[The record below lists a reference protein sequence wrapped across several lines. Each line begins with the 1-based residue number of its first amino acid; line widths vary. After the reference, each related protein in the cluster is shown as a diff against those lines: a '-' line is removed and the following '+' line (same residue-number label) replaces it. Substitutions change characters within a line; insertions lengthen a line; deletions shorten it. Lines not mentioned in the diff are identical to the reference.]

1 MSVSPWIVT
10 TEVMVSE
17 GAVLR
22 LAPGEVVIERA
33 PDTRHGSKA
42 FPSRPEAT
50 SCRPA
55 RYAAHV
61 IGLLLRLVLL
71 VGWILALPVLL
82 VRRIGSRVPRGTY
95 LLVEIDGA
103 LDEAPPAPRWQ
114 PWGGPR
120 PFSLHRL
127 RALVDRVAGDPRV
140 RGLLLV
146 VKSMRGGFASATSLR
161 GAVASARAAGKRVVV
176 HLPLGGGTKEAYVA
190 VAADR
195 AMLGPQAVLAPVGV
209 LSRTR
214 YVRGALDRAGIVPV
228 VHARGKYKTAAEA
241 IERTTMSDAQR
252 EQVGAILD
260 GLHGELVRAI
270 AQGRDV
276 DETRAKAIVDGAPYV
291 GAEAVGAG
299 LVDAVAYEDEIPERM
314 AKAGSKPTIRYAGP
328 YLAAREA
335 LRPRALRS
343 AGAIAVVRVHGA
355 ITGSVGIGFALGRI
369 AVDERV
375 ISAVR
380 AVRANPYVRG
390 VVLHI
395 DSPGGS
401 ALASDRIH
409 HEIAQLAAVKPLVAC
424 MGDVAASGG
433 YYVAAPAH
441 EIVAQPTTVTGSIG
455 VVTARAVLE
464 PLLARLGI
472 ATEVIAR
479 GEHARLLDPLLPLD
493 DGDARAIDREI
504 ERMYGAFVAVVAL
517 GRKRSVEEVERVAQG
532 RVWTGA
538 DALGCGLVDRMGG
551 FEDALEAL
559 RERIGRGA
567 GRLRVVVVRPPSR
580 PFPVLDPP
588 QRKVSRALG
597 ELADPLFRAVGI
609 DVGLLALALA
619 RERVLAWSAVA
630 AIEA

>member
-1 MSVSPWIVT
+1 
-10 TEVMVSE
+10 
-17 GAVLR
+17 
-22 LAPGEVVIERA
+22 
-33 PDTRHGSKA
+33 
-42 FPSRPEAT
+42 
-50 SCRPA
+50 
-55 RYAAHV
+55 V
-61 IGLLLRLVLL
+61 IGLLLRLLFLL
-71 VGWILALPVLL
+71 GWILALPALL

-103 LDEAPPAPRWQ
+103 LDEAPPAPRWS

-127 RALVDRVAGDPRV
+127 RALVDRVAVDPRV

-161 GAVASARAAGKRVVV
+161 GAIARARAAGKRVVV

-195 AMLGPQAVLAPVGV
+195 AIIGPQAVLAPVGV

-214 YVRGALDRAGIVPV
+214 YLRGALDRAGVVPH
-228 VHARGKYKTAAEA
+228 VHARGRYKTAAETL
-241 IERTTMSDAQR
+241 ERTAMSDAQR

-260 GLHGELVRAI
+260 QLHGELVRAI
-270 AQGRDV
+270 AEGRDV
-276 DETRAKAIVDGAPYV
+276 DESRATAIVDGAPYV
-291 GAEAVGAG
+291 GAEALDAG
-299 LVDAVAYEDEIPERM
+299 LVDAVAYEDEVPERM
-314 AKAGSKPTIRYAGP
+314 AKGGTKPTIRYAAP

-335 LRPRALRS
+335 LKPRALRS
-343 AGAIAVVRVHGA
+343 AGAIAVVRVHGP
-355 ITGSVGIGFALGRI
+355 ITGSGGIGLAFGRI
-369 AVDERV
+369 AIDDRI

-390 VVLHI
+390 VVLHV

-409 HEIAQLAAVKPLVAC
+409 HELAQLAAVKPLVAC

-455 VVTARAVLE
+455 VITARFVLE
-464 PLLARLGI
+464 PLLARLGV

-479 GEHARLLDPLLPLD
+479 GEHARLLDPLLPLE

-504 ERMYGAFVAVVAL
+504 ERMYGAFVAVVAA
-517 GRKRSVEEVERVAQG
+517 GRKRTVEEVERVAQG
-532 RVWTGA
+532 RVWIGA
-538 DALGCGLVDRMGG
+538 DALGCGLVDRLGG
-551 FEDALEAL
+551 FEEALEAL
-559 RERIGRGA
+559 RGRIGRGA
-567 GRLRVVVVRPPSR
+567 GRLRVVVVRPPNR

-588 QRKVSRALG
+588 QRKAARAVV
-597 ELADPLFRAVGI
+597 EAADPLLRAAGI
-609 DVGLLALALA
+609 DARLLAFAA
-619 RERVLAWSAVA
+619 TRERVLAWCPVA
-630 AIEA
+630 AIEV